1 VHFLFDPAALQKTP
15 PGIGD
20 VLLREQF
27 SHSQS
32 QTAVSAAPR
41 KDPAYRGKEIIIME
55 YFVVL
60 ATMLMIALY
69 ALIIGRTLR
78 NSEHH

>member
-1 VHFLFDPAALQKTP
+1 VHFLFEPLQK
-15 PGIGD
+15 
-20 VLLREQF
+20 LRRASPVFSRPAQF

-32 QTAVSAAPR
+32 QAAVSAAPR

-78 NSEHH
+78 NSENH